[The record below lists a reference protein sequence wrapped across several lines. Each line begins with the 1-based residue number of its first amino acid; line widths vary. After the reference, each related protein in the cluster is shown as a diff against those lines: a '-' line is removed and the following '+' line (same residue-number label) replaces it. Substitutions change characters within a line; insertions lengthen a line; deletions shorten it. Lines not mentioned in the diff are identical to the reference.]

1 MSRGRARPQDEV
13 LPPKCRTGRS
23 CPTNQGNV
31 SGMIEPATL
40 ACLADFRECRFE
52 NRKSMCP
59 YKRPYNSGAT
69 RIRLL
74 PLPSVVGSL
83 TCGEP
88 PVGYRPAPSFPAHFR
103 IPKPCAKVRILPG
116 AQVGLYSRLWSLG
129 GSRTWRQEIDTK
141 TTHAARRVSRS
152 NMMAALTVS

>member
-1 MSRGRARPQDEV
+1 
-13 LPPKCRTGRS
+13 
-23 CPTNQGNV
+23 
-31 SGMIEPATL
+31 MIEPATL
-40 ACLADFRECRFE
+40 ARLADFRERRFE

-83 TCGEP
+83 TCGKP

-103 IPKPCAKVRILPG
+103 IPKPCVAGSNPAGG
-116 AQVGLYSRLWSLG
+116 ADVMSRDIGDSCV
-129 GSRTWRQEIDTK
+129 K
-141 TTHAARRVSRS
+141 TS
-152 NMMAALTVS
+152 